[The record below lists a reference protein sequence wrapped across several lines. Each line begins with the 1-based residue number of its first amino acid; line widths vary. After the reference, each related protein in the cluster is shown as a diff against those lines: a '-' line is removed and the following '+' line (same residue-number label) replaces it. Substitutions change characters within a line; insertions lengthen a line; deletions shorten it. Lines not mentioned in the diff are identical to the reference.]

1 MCGFQ
6 TLKMIWPQ
14 DMRALEKP
22 FINDVIL
29 IALGVKNEPEA
40 VVKDEPEPCPEI
52 KEEPFSHNQ
61 SQDGTSPDDEVFA
74 DFLSQFYK

>member
-1 MCGFQ
+1 
-6 TLKMIWPQ
+6 MIESF
-14 DMRALEKP
+14 RKA
-22 FINDVIL
+22 INDVIS

-40 VVKDEPEPCPEI
+40 VVKDELEPCPEI

-74 DFLSQFYK
+74 DFLSQFYKWQEIPIL